1 MEINKTKNKYSD
13 RLIPK
18 SAIKKFKSNA
28 LNYLINRD
36 DLLKLKDELFMGV
49 IKDVRI
55 NNLTSLHKDKLFK
68 TKIEKKLEKLYKVL
82 PKEHRLQYNSKN
94 LNKVRPQIDSI
105 IDDILS
111 NTKVVNSYYK
121 YIQKVHD
128 INFQN
133 KEYYGYSKDNNYVD
147 NQIKKLYS
155 KIGNDILNHYKGY
168 KSEQFLNNQKEYLS
182 KNIFKLNLKTNNN
195 ITETKKIDLGVAL
208 YKIAKYNNLNNNQT
222 KRLIYKWYTK
232 SKFNGS
238 FDEYYN
244 NLLTKVNNN
253 NNPLTTTEFYKTLN
267 DMNLNK
273 NNYHKQ
279 KQKYYIKRFVYN
291 KLLYNALEHIKYE
304 NEHIEKEIV
313 ESMKE
318 ELTY

>member
-1 MEINKTKNKYSD
+1 M
-13 RLIPK
+13 
-18 SAIKKFKSNA
+18 
-28 LNYLINRD
+28 
-36 DLLKLKDELFMGV
+36 
-49 IKDVRI
+49 
-55 NNLTSLHKDKLFK
+55 
-68 TKIEKKLEKLYKVL
+68 
-82 PKEHRLQYNSKN
+82 
-94 LNKVRPQIDSI
+94 
-105 IDDILS
+105 
-111 NTKVVNSYYK
+111 
-121 YIQKVHD
+121 
-128 INFQN
+128 
-133 KEYYGYSKDNNYVD
+133 VD

-195 ITETKKIDLGVAL
+195 ITETKKSDLGVSL

-222 KRLIYKWYTK
+222 KRLIYRWYTK
-232 SKFNGS
+232 SKFNSS
-238 FDEYYN
+238 FNEYYN
-244 NLLTKVNNN
+244 NILTKFN

-279 KQKYYIKRFVYN
+279 KQKYYIKKFVYN

-304 NEHIEKEIV
+304 NERIEKEIV

>member
-1 MEINKTKNKYSD
+1 MEINKTKYKYSD

-49 IKDVRI
+49 TKDVRI

-68 TKIEKKLEKLYKVL
+68 TKIEKKLERLYKDL

-94 LNKVRPQIDSI
+94 LNQVRPQIDSI
-105 IDDILS
+105 IDDIL
-111 NTKVVNSYYK
+111 NNPKVVNNYYK

-195 ITETKKIDLGVAL
+195 ITETKKSDLGVSL

-222 KRLIYKWYTK
+222 KRLIYRWYTK
-232 SKFNGS
+232 SKFNSS
-238 FDEYYN
+238 FNEYYN
-244 NLLTKVNNN
+244 NILTKVN

-279 KQKYYIKRFVYN
+279 KQKYYIKKFVYN

-304 NEHIEKEIV
+304 NERIEKEIV
-313 ESMKE
+313 KSMKE

>member
-232 SKFNGS
+232 SKFNSS
-238 FDEYYN
+238 FDEYYK
-244 NLLTKVNNN
+244 NLLTKVN

-304 NEHIEKEIV
+304 NERIEKEIV

-318 ELTY
+318 ELKY

>member
-1 MEINKTKNKYSD
+1 MEINKTKHKYSD

-68 TKIEKKLEKLYKVL
+68 TKIEKKLEKLYKIL

-111 NTKVVNSYYK
+111 SPKVVNSYYK
-121 YIQKVHD
+121 YIEKIHD

-133 KEYYGYSKDNNYVD
+133 KEYYGYSKDNNYIK

-195 ITETKKIDLGVAL
+195 ITDTKKLDLGVSL

-222 KRLIYKWYTK
+222 KRLIYRWYIK
-232 SKFNGS
+232 SKFNSS

-253 NNPLTTTEFYKTLN
+253 PLTTSEFYKTLN

-279 KQKYYIKRFVYN
+279 KQKYYIKKFVYN
-291 KLLYNALEHIKYE
+291 KLLYNTLEHIKYE
-304 NEHIEKEIV
+304 NERIEKEIV